1 MMEEFEN
8 IKYKINLRDINSPFI
23 IKIIFSFLNKKQTL
37 NMIMYNK
44 DLQKMLLLNIKDFKE
59 ISSKYKIGE
68 KMEREKNIIM
78 MAY

>member
-1 MMEEFEN
+1 MDEFEN
-8 IKYKINLRDINSPFI
+8 IKNKINLRDIKSPFI